1 MLTVFSCHLANK
13 MKTIERKTLTP
24 MYLLLVFLP
33 LAGSLQAGLL
43 GRFLGSRGAAIVTT
57 GCVASSFF
65 LSCAAFYEVALSGS
79 LCHISLSTWFS
90 SELFDAA
97 WGFYFDTLTVVML
110 VVITSVST
118 LVHLYGVSYMSHDP
132 HVPRFMSYLS
142 IFTFFM
148 VMLVTSD
155 NLFWMGGCWIGLIP
169 VNQLLVYQAAG
180 F

>member
-1 MLTVFSCHLANK
+1 
-13 MKTIERKTLTP
+13 

-33 LAGSLQAGLL
+33 LVGSLQAGLL
-43 GRFLGSRGAAIVTT
+43 GRLLGSKGAAIVTT

-79 LCHISLSTWFS
+79 LCHVSLSTWFS

-148 VMLVTSD
+148 VMLVT
-155 NLFWMGGCWIGLIP
+155 F
-169 VNQLLVYQAAG
+169 
-180 F
+180 